1 MCKFAFEKYSNFFMA
16 GVNKVIL
23 LGNLGQKPETR
34 YVSAELSVSRL
45 SVATTE
51 VATNHKGERVS
62 QTEWHTVVLWRQLS
76 RFAEQY
82 LRKGDTVYIEG
93 RLKSRY
99 IEQGEGLRRKVTEV
113 IADRIDLLAHHDAPK
128 QPETEKEPDDD
139 SPGSGLPGIDLEN
152 IPADIPSGGTLPF

>member
-1 MCKFAFEKYSNFFMA
+1 MCKFAFEKFSKFFMA

-82 LRKGDTVYIEG
+82 LRQGDTVYIEG

-99 IEQGEGLRRKVTEV
+99 IEQGEGVRRKVTEV

-128 QPETEKEPDDD
+128 QPDPVKETDDD

-152 IPADIPSGGTLPF
+152 IPADLPSGDTLPF